1 MCHGRYGYAGRY
13 FRQQP
18 PVNITESDS
27 SYTINLFA
35 PSLSKE
41 HISISTQ
48 HDILYVKYKTEEKAD
63 EQFTRREYRTHEI
76 DRSFDLKGKV
86 DVDKIK
92 ATYRDGVL
100 ILELPKTDAAKRP
113 AQEVRIN

>member
-1 MCHGRYGYAGRY
+1 MCHGRYGYGRY
-13 FRQQP
+13 AYRQQP
-18 PVNITESDS
+18 PVNITETDT
-27 SYTINLFA
+27 SYNISLFA

-48 HDILYVKYKTEEKAD
+48 HDILYVKYKVEEKPD

-86 DVDKIK
+86 DVERIK
-92 ATYRDGVL
+92 ATYTDGVL
-100 ILELPKTDAAKRP
+100 KLELPKTEAAKRP
-113 AQEVRIN
+113 AQEVHIS